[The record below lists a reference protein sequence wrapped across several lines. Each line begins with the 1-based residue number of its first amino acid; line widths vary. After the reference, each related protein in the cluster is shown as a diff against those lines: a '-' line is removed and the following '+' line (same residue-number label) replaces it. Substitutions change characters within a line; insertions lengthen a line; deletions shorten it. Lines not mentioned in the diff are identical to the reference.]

1 MKTDLQGFTRSY
13 QVTLF
18 FLLTIAFTWT
28 IHGLE
33 FIAGLAIPIGVL
45 GPLVAAA
52 FLTWLTGGSLR
63 QWAGQVLIW
72 RPGLRW
78 YLIAI
83 VGLPVVLVAGSTVLY
98 VILTGDP
105 PRPELLPRRTGLIVG
120 YFLFQL
126 FLMGGLEEFGWRG
139 FALPRLQERYTAL
152 IASVVI
158 GVVWALWHAPLFFVP
173 GTFYSQV
180 PPALYLLQTIGLS
193 VMITWVYNSTGGSV
207 LLVMMFHA
215 ASNVSMLLY
224 PYEID
229 IEVIETPLAVD
240 VSMTIVYVVVA
251 ALLVVVYGGRK
262 LSTRETIPGT
272 EHAGGV
278 PANQSNTSEVKSDA
292 HH

>member
-1 MKTDLQGFTRSY
+1 M
-13 QVTLF
+13 
-18 FLLTIAFTWT
+18 
-28 IHGLE
+28 
-33 FIAGLAIPIGVL
+33 
-45 GPLVAAA
+45 
-52 FLTWLTGGSLR
+52 
-63 QWAGQVLIW
+63 
-72 RPGLRW
+72 
-78 YLIAI
+78 
-83 VGLPVVLVAGSTVLY
+83 
-98 VILTGDP
+98 
-105 PRPELLPRRTGLIVG
+105 IVG

-207 LLVMMFHA
+207 LLAMMFHA